1 MSQIQRKNLSEPDEV
16 RPYDHGVGS
25 LIRIGTNTIG
35 HGVLEPGWRWT
46 THMGPVMGTP
56 SCPVHHV
63 QFLVS
68 GRFGVRMDDG
78 EEIILEPNDV
88 ADIPPGHDAWVEGD
102 TPVVILDIG
111 GNIDAI
117 GVPREHRRIVTT
129 LLMTDIVDSTR
140 MASELGDQAW
150 RQRLADHNRV
160 VRTQLVRA
168 DGTEVSTT
176 GDGFL
181 ATFGSA
187 AAALRA
193 AAAIRD
199 GVREAGVQIRAGVH
213 TGEVELLPGDIGGI
227 AVHAVARI
235 MALAGPSEVLVSA
248 VTVGLAEGSGVALE
262 PAGSHVVKGL
272 ERPIEVYRL
281 LA

>member
-1 MSQIQRKNLSEPDEV
+1 MSQIQRKNLGNPDEA
-16 RPYDHGVGS
+16 RPFDHGAGS
-25 LIRIGTNTIG
+25 LTRVGMHTIG
-35 HGVLEPGWRWT
+35 RGVLEPGWRWT

-63 QFLVS
+63 QLLIS

-78 EEIILEPNDV
+78 EELILEPNDV

-102 TPVVILDIG
+102 EPVVLFDIG

-140 MASELGDQAW
+140 LASELGDQAW

-160 VRTQLVRA
+160 VRTLLTRG
-168 DGTEVSTT
+168 DGMEVSTT

-187 AAALRA
+187 AAAVRA

-199 GVREAGVQIRAGVH
+199 AVRQVGVEIRAGVH

-248 VTVGLAEGSGVALE
+248 VAVGLAEGSGVAVE
-262 PAGSHVVKGL
+262 PAGSHTVKGL

-281 LA
+281 VA

>member
-1 MSQIQRKNLSEPDEV
+1 MSQIQRKNLGNPDEV
-16 RPYDHGVGS
+16 RPFDHGVGG
-25 LIRIGTNTIG
+25 LTRIGTNTIG
-35 HGVLEPGWRWT
+35 RAVLEPGWRWT
-46 THMGPVMGTP
+46 THMGPVMGTA

-63 QFLVS
+63 QLLVS
-68 GRFGVRMDDG
+68 GSFGVRMDDG

-102 TPVVILDIG
+102 APVVILDIG

-160 VRTQLVRA
+160 VRTHLVRA
-168 DGTEVSTT
+168 DGSEVSTT

-193 AAAIRD
+193 AAAMRD
-199 GVREAGVQIRAGVH
+199 AVRDVGVEMRAGVH

-248 VTVGLAEGSGVALE
+248 VTVGLADGSGVAVE
-262 PAGSHVVKGL
+262 PAGSHAVKGL
-272 ERPIEVYRL
+272 DRPIEVYRL
-281 LA
+281 VA

>member
-1 MSQIQRKNLSEPDEV
+1 MSQIQRKSLDDPDEV

-25 LIRIGTNTIG
+25 LTRVGTHTIG
-35 HGVLEPGWRWT
+35 RGVLEPGWRWT

-63 QFLVS
+63 QVLVS

-78 EEIILEPNDV
+78 EELILEPNDV
-88 ADIPPGHDAWVEGD
+88 ADIPPGHDAWVEGGD
-102 TPVVILDIG
+102 PVVLLDIG

-140 MASELGDQAW
+140 MASELGDHAW
-150 RQRLADHNRV
+150 RQRLADHNKV
-160 VRTQLVRA
+160 VRTLLARA
-168 DGTEVSTT
+168 EGTEVSTT

-187 AAALRA
+187 AAAIRA
-193 AAAIRD
+193 ATAIRD
-199 GVREAGVQIRAGVH
+199 AVRDVGVEIRAGVH

-235 MALAGPSEVLVSA
+235 MALAGASEVFVSA
-248 VTVGLAEGSGVALE
+248 VAVGLAEGSGVAVE
-262 PAGSHVVKGL
+262 PAGSHAMKGL

-281 LA
+281 VA

>member
-1 MSQIQRKNLSEPDEV
+1 MSQIQRKNLRHPDEL
-16 RPYDHGVGS
+16 RPFDHGLGS
-25 LIRIGTNTIG
+25 LTRIGTNTIG
-35 HGVLEPGWRWT
+35 RGVLEPGWRWT
-46 THMGPVMGTP
+46 THMGPVMGTA

-63 QFLVS
+63 QLLVS

-102 TPVVILDIG
+102 APVVSLDIG

-129 LLMTDIVDSTR
+129 LVMTDIVDSTR

-150 RQRLADHNRV
+150 RQRLDDHNRV

-199 GVREAGVQIRAGVH
+199 GVREVGLQVRAGVH
-213 TGEVELLPGDIGGI
+213 TGEVALLPGDIGGI

-248 VTVGLAEGSGVALE
+248 VAVGLAEGSGVAVE

-281 LA
+281 VA

>member
-1 MSQIQRKNLSEPDEV
+1 MGQIQRKNLGEPDEV
-16 RPYDHGVGS
+16 RPYVHGVGS
-25 LIRIGTNTIG
+25 LTRVGTHTIG
-35 HGVLEPGWRWT
+35 RGVLEPGWRWT

-63 QFLVS
+63 QLLVS

-78 EEIILEPNDV
+78 EELILEPNDV

-102 TPVVILDIG
+102 EPVVILDIG

-160 VRTQLVRA
+160 VRTHLVRA

-199 GVREAGVQIRAGVH
+199 AVREVGVQIRAGVH

-235 MALAGPSEVLVSA
+235 MALAGASEVLVSA
-248 VTVGLAEGSGVALE
+248 VAVGLAEGSGVAVE
-262 PAGSHVVKGL
+262 PAGSHAVKGL

-281 LA
+281 VA

>member
-1 MSQIQRKNLSEPDEV
+1 MGQIQRKNLGEPDEV
-16 RPYDHGVGS
+16 RPYVHGVGS
-25 LIRIGTNTIG
+25 LTRVGTHTIG
-35 HGVLEPGWRWT
+35 RGVLEPGWRWT

-63 QFLVS
+63 QLLVS

-78 EEIILEPNDV
+78 EELILEPNDV

-102 TPVVILDIG
+102 EPVVILDIG

-160 VRTQLVRA
+160 VRTHLVRA

-199 GVREAGVQIRAGVH
+199 AVRE
-213 TGEVELLPGDIGGI
+213 VES
-227 AVHAVARI
+227 R
-235 MALAGPSEVLVSA
+235 S
-248 VTVGLAEGSGVALE
+248 E
-262 PAGSHVVKGL
+262 PASIPARWSFCPVTSAASPCTPLHGSWPWPGHRKCSS
-272 ERPIEVYRL
+272 RPSPSAWPKAVEWLSSPQGRMP
-281 LA
+281 

>member
-1 MSQIQRKNLSEPDEV
+1 V

-25 LIRIGTNTIG
+25 LTRVGTHTIG
-35 HGVLEPGWRWT
+35 RGVLEPGWRWT

-63 QFLVS
+63 QLLVS
-68 GRFGVRMDDG
+68 GRFHVRMDDG
-78 EEIILEPNDV
+78 EELTLGPNDV

-102 TPVVILDIG
+102 VPVVILDIG

-168 DGTEVSTT
+168 DGTEVNTT

-187 AAALRA
+187 AAAIRA
-193 AAAIRD
+193 AATIRD
-199 GVREAGVQIRAGVH
+199 AVRAVGVEIRAGVH
-213 TGEVELLPGDIGGI
+213 TGEVDVLPGDIGGI

-248 VTVGLAEGSGVALE
+248 VAVGLAEGSGVAVE
-262 PAGSHVVKGL
+262 PAGSHAVKGL
-272 ERPIEVYRL
+272 DRPIEVYRL
-281 LA
+281 VA

>member
-1 MSQIQRKNLSEPDEV
+1 MGQIQRKNLNEPDEV
-16 RPYDHGVGS
+16 RPYVHGVGM
-25 LIRIGTNTIG
+25 LTRVGTHTIG
-35 HGVLEPGWRWT
+35 RGVLEPGWRWT

-63 QFLVS
+63 QLLVS

-78 EEIILEPNDV
+78 EELILEPNDV

-102 TPVVILDIG
+102 EAVVILDIG

-140 MASELGDQAW
+140 LASQLGDQAW
-150 RQRLADHNRV
+150 RQRLADHNQV
-160 VRTQLVRA
+160 VRTHLARA

-187 AAALRA
+187 AAAIRA
-193 AAAIRD
+193 ASAIRD
-199 GVREAGVQIRAGVH
+199 AVRDVGVEIRAGVH

-235 MALAGPSEVLVSA
+235 MALAGASEVLISA
-248 VTVGLAEGSGVALE
+248 VAVGLAEGSGMAVE
-262 PAGSHVVKGL
+262 PAGSHAMKGL

-281 LA
+281 VA

>member
-1 MSQIQRKNLSEPDEV
+1 MSQIQRKNLRDPDEL
-16 RPYDHGVGS
+16 RQFDHGVGS
-25 LIRIGTNTIG
+25 LTRIGTNTIG
-35 HGVLEPGWRWT
+35 RGVLEPGWRWT
-46 THMGPVMGTP
+46 THMGPVMGTA

-63 QFLVS
+63 QLLVS

-88 ADIPPGHDAWVEGD
+88 ADIPPGHEAWVEGD
-102 TPVVILDIG
+102 APVVILDIG

-150 RQRLADHNRV
+150 RQRLDDHNRV

-199 GVREAGVQIRAGVH
+199 GVREVGFQIRAGVH

-235 MALAGPSEVLVSA
+235 MALAGPSDVLVSA
-248 VTVGLAEGSGVALE
+248 VAVGLAEGSGVEVE
-262 PAGSHVVKGL
+262 PAGSHLVKGL

-281 LA
+281 VA